1 MPCPCLLYLFR
12 IYTVSTRKQQKDS
25 IIFLIVQARFHLLR
39 FSTSVKSAPGICPAD
54 LFPANAASLPKQMR
68 TMPWMGFRDTRSSPI
83 NKETLRTLSRRR
95 NVNPRGY
102 IRQSES
108 QLPDKCFL
116 LENGNPIADDGIK
129 SFESSQILPVN
140 DLLFSIQR
148 ILFQIFFSVR
158 FWMRLSTTPFND
170 IPGRSFTGYRFN
182 SKSPPRGGAAPAPP
196 IRR

>member
-83 NKETLRTLSRRR
+83 NKETLRTLSPGTGVGNFWNECRKSLERVSISSYYPPGNETAVEEPVVLKLNR
-95 NVNPRGY
+95 V
-102 IRQSES
+102 IVLS
-108 QLPDKCFL
+108 QLLKVQVAPVRHIELLQLLLCGYLPRLDAIRPQELLWLPRMELRESDKL
-116 LENGNPIADDGIK
+116 LRVL
-129 SFESSQILPVN
+129 Q
-140 DLLFSIQR
+140 
-148 ILFQIFFSVR
+148 
-158 FWMRLSTTPFND
+158 
-170 IPGRSFTGYRFN
+170 
-182 SKSPPRGGAAPAPP
+182 
-196 IRR
+196 